1 MARPGKGL
9 VHGCALEP
17 HRSRCL
23 RCRWAPGQ
31 QDPDLCI
38 ANEDRAVG
46 LLQALATSAPRR
58 GCDRSEKKTHPAHVG
73 ENSARNLS
81 TKAAETKHLLPFCLE
96 MLVKYQARLPAAL
109 AAQYKGIGE
118 AMQGLVVVMQRE
130 GFATA
135 PPAIQSMYDELNRM
149 FRLWLAVELSVKLK
163 LHLLMHLCDRA
174 PFQGNPAFYA
184 TWADETLNKV
194 LASLGR
200 QAHRSVWECRILCYF
215 EQTQSH
221 ARKKRRF

>member
-1 MARPGKGL
+1 M
-9 VHGCALEP
+9 
-17 HRSRCL
+17 
-23 RCRWAPGQ
+23 
-31 QDPDLCI
+31 
-38 ANEDRAVG
+38 
-46 LLQALATSAPRR
+46 
-58 GCDRSEKKTHPAHVG
+58 
-73 ENSARNLS
+73 
-81 TKAAETKHLLPFCLE
+81 
-96 MLVKYQARLPAAL
+96 KYQARLPAAL

-130 GFATA
+130 GFVTA
-135 PPAIQSMYDELNRM
+135 PPAIQSMYDEFNRM
-149 FRLWLAVELSVKLK
+149 FRLWLAAELSVKPK

-215 EQTQSH
+215 DRNQSH